1 MTHAALEYSENGGQ
15 KVASVPERQALGTML
30 IERNFLTEA
39 QLAEALEE
47 GAANGERLGEVVVR
61 RGWVGED
68 DLAKVLAE
76 QWQLGYLD
84 RTSIWFDGKALAR
97 ITREDAQRLEALPTS
112 VQEGRVVI
120 ALAEP
125 TEQRLG
131 ALNEIMGDDAVF
143 VVVAKSALDAGLKS
157 DLLTKS
163 ASISI
168 HSEEEDAVSAEPTSW
183 VTNDEPKRSAA
194 VANDDAENDATDFD
208 PVDPDSE
215 PRSPVHDRGCRGGA
229 GRRGRRCRRTPA
241 SSRGAWPKM
250 KDDLVSASA
259 RLSASESARAEDQ
272 EEIAR
277 LQQQLA
283 QRTEVGESLKS
294 QLAGLSE
301 TLESFS

>member
-1 MTHAALEYSENGGQ
+1 MTHAALDYSENGGQ
-15 KVASVPERQALGTML
+15 EVASVPARQALGTML
-30 IERNFLTEA
+30 IERDFLTEA

-84 RTSIWFDGKALAR
+84 RTSIWFDGQALAR

-131 ALNEIMGDDAVF
+131 ALNELMGDEAVF

-168 HSEEEDAVSAEPTSW
+168 HSEEEAVSAEPRSW
-183 VTNDEPKRSAA
+183 ETNESEAFLAP
-194 VANDDAENDATDFD
+194 VENDLGENDATDFE
-208 PVDPDSE
+208 PVDLDSE
-215 PRSPVHDRGCRGGA
+215 PDLLSTIAAVEAALDDAATLQTRA
-229 GRRGRRCRRTPA
+229 GELTGRLA
-241 SSRGAWPKM
+241 EM

-259 RLSASESARAEDQ
+259 RLSASASARAEDQ
-272 EEIAR
+272 DEIAR

-294 QLAGLSE
+294 QLASLSE
-301 TLESFS
+301 TLESFSS